1 MCTMLSPH
9 TRDDI
14 TAFTDHQK
22 QTLSVARRPWH
33 ARCGVSKGSAVD
45 SILNKSRLP
54 NARAMCPPTV
64 AGFACDLHRRLDF
77 VSAKRRQR

>member
-9 TRDDI
+9 MRDDI
-14 TAFTDHQK
+14 AAFTDHQNK
-22 QTLSVARRPWH
+22 RWSVAMRPWH
-33 ARCGVSKGSAVD
+33 ERCGVDKRSAVD
-45 SILNKSRLP
+45 SILNKSRLS

-77 VSAKRRQR
+77 VSAK

>member
-1 MCTMLSPH
+1 MCTMLSRH
-9 TRDDI
+9 VRDGI
-14 TAFTDHQK
+14 TAFTDHEK

-33 ARCGVSKGSAVD
+33 ARCEVSKRSAVD
-45 SILNKSRLP
+45 SILNKSRLS

-64 AGFACDLHRRLDF
+64 AGFACDLPRRHAF